1 MKKNILSVV
10 LFLSATITISAQ
22 LALSSIQNNQTELII
37 NDSISIK
44 KGGQIQVYLPVG
56 KDFFFVKQKKTGLNA
71 KLLGKV
77 AEIAGTGASAVGI
90 GSGNIKVLQGTTK
103 VINTANVVRYSADTF
118 EKIQELPISN
128 SAKKIAGKKMEVQ
141 GWEFTDNGYVVK
153 ALLDK
158 KKYEIFLQE
167 AAMSGE
173 IKFEYKE

>member
-1 MKKNILSVV
+1 MKKKFLSAV
-10 LFLSATITISAQ
+10 FFISATITISAQ

-37 NDSISIK
+37 NDTISLK
-44 KGGQIQVYLPVG
+44 KGGQIQVYLPAG
-56 KDFFFVKQKKTGLNA
+56 KDFVFVKQKRSGLNS

-77 AEIAGTGASAVGI
+77 ADIAGTGASAIGI
-90 GSGNIKVLQGTTK
+90 GSGNLKVLQGATQ
-103 VINTANVVRYSADTF
+103 VINTAQVVHYSADTF

-128 SAKKIAGKKMEVQ
+128 TAKKIAGKKMEVQ
-141 GWEFTDNGYVVK
+141 EWQFTDNGYVIT

-173 IKFEYKE
+173 IKF